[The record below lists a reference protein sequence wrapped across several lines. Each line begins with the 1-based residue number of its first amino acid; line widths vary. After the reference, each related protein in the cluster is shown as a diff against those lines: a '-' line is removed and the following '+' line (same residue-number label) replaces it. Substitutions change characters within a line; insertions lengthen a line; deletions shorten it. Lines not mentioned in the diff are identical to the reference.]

1 MFETNAGIRKFEE
14 YIEKIKQAGAG
25 CKEGTLE
32 AGITEML
39 LTIARGSTEAAELI
53 AQDLD
58 VKEMNIAAAAKR
70 LTDYARK
77 NKSGSSYYMSP
88 ATAEKLLRDFYKIPD
103 VREPEAAL
111 EPKKQRGEIVD
122 LLDFL

>member
-1 MFETNAGIRKFEE
+1 MD
-14 YIEKIKQAGAG
+14 YIEKIKQAGANY
-25 CKEGTLE
+25 KEGSLE
-32 AGITEML
+32 AGIAEML
-39 LTIARGSTEAAELI
+39 LTIAKSSMNAAELI

-58 VKEMNIAAAAKR
+58 VKEMNIDAAAKH

-103 VREPEAAL
+103 VREPKPDI
-111 EPKKQRGEIVD
+111 EPKPQRGEIVD